1 MRYGLTLAVVWAVAL
16 PGCGK
21 HADEG
26 GDDMRKP
33 PPLPAKPTPA
43 AAKEAM
49 ARELGTTP
57 TAVADAPRKDAPKKP
72 AGPVVD
78 VEAAKPLQK
87 TVPVAVDYTGQT
99 IGSETVEIRARVE
112 GFLESIHFTEGEFVA
127 KGDLLYEIDKDRARE
142 VVEQAE
148 GDLNVA
154 RADAEKAE
162 MDVRRNLPL
171 VEKNAIA
178 REEYDTSVSA
188 RKAAQ
193 ARVEAKEAAL
203 ARAKINLGYATVRAP
218 IAGLVGKTEVDIGN
232 LVGRGEPTLLTTIS
246 KIDPIY
252 AEVRIS
258 ETDMLFYQRETSA
271 GRRRR
276 DEMPLALFFSDG
288 SKHPQGGKI
297 MVVDRNIDT
306 KTGTILVQ
314 VSFPNTDQKVRPGQF
329 ARVQAVREVLK
340 DALLVPQGAVEELQ
354 GTYRLYVLG
363 EGDVAKSRS
372 VKMGPRLGP
381 LWIVTEG
388 VGAGD
393 RIVVEGRQK
402 LRDGTTVR
410 AKAMVIGEDGKL
422 TPDPNAPSP
431 APAGEAPAG
440 GGKN

>member
-1 MRYGLTLAVVWAVAL
+1 MRYGLTLAVVGALAL

-21 HADEG
+21 HDEEG
-26 GDDMRKP
+26 GEDLRKP
-33 PPLPAKPTPA
+33 PPLPARPSPA
-43 AAKEAM
+43 AAKEAV
-49 ARELGTTP
+49 AKELGA
-57 TAVADAPRKDAPKKP
+57 TAAEAPRKDAPRKP
-72 AGPVVD
+72 TGPLVD
-78 VEAAKPLQK
+78 VEVARPLRK

-99 IGSETVEIRARVE
+99 VGSETVEIRARVE
-112 GFLESIHFTEGEFVA
+112 GFLESIHFTEGEFVQ

-218 IAGLVGKTEVDIGN
+218 LTGLVGKTEVDIGN

-258 ETDMLFYQRETSA
+258 ETDMLYYQRETSA

-288 SKHPQGGKI
+288 SEHPHAGKI

-306 KTGTILVQ
+306 KTGTLLVQ
-314 VSFPNTDQKVRPGQF
+314 VSFPNPEQKVRPGQF

-363 EGDVAKSRS
+363 EGDVARARA
-372 VKMGPRLGP
+372 VRTGPRMGP

-388 VGAGD
+388 VASGD

-402 LRDGTTVR
+402 LRDGTAVR

-422 TPDPNAPSP
+422 APDPNATAP

-440 GGKN
+440 ERKN